1 MPFVVMLPLTDRSGR
16 IVMIPLPVADVVT
29 GGTSW
34 LPCSTTRCPSPV
46 GVVAHP
52 AKSSATQ
59 TTDSNDHGCSLI
71 SVTFMLSSIS
81 SIVGWHE
88 IRARIEAARDAPRR
102 DPDRAGKG

>member
-1 MPFVVMLPLTDRSGR
+1 MP
-16 IVMIPLPVADVVT
+16 VT
-29 GGTSW
+29 GRRRSRIR
-34 LPCSTTRCPSPV
+34 PRAAPR
-46 GVVAHP
+46 
-52 AKSSATQ
+52 K

>member
-1 MPFVVMLPLTDRSGR
+1 MPLVVMLPLTDRSGR
-16 IVMIPLPVADVVT
+16 IVMIPLPVAYVVT

-59 TTDSNDHGCSLI
+59 TTASNDHGCSLI